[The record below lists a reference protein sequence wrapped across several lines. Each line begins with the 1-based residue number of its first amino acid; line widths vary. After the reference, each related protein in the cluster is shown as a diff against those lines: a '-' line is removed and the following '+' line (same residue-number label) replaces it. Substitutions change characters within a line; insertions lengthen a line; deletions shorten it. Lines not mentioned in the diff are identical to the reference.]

1 MALAALARDLSS
13 MHEPEFLLAALK
25 SMLKERRIGYAAI
38 AAELEVSL
46 LTVKR
51 TLNKTAVPLDRL
63 LEICRIAKIDF
74 AELVERAG
82 AARPTHTFFDA
93 KQDELFT
100 RCPPML
106 AYFTALQSGQSPADI
121 ARQFRLTS
129 ASTARYLRALA
140 RAGLV
145 KVNGS
150 GKSLEIELL
159 VEPPVGFSPGSKTLA
174 RLSAAFLTS
183 VVERVVAAT
192 DRHDGDFSLLKP
204 LRLTERQYRQMTG
217 ELYDVVNRYS
227 FLSEGAGLAADED
240 ERPEWQL
247 ALAASGADPANDPE
261 SVIRNLRSNEAT

>member
-1 MALAALARDLSS
+1 

-25 SMLKERRIGYAAI
+25 SMLKERRIGYAAL
-38 AAELEVSL
+38 AAELDVSL

-51 TLNKTAVPLDRL
+51 TLNKAAVPLDRL

-74 AELVERAG
+74 AELVERAV
-82 AARPTHTFFDA
+82 ATKPKHTFFDA

-106 AYFTALQSGQSPADI
+106 TYFAALQSGQSPTDI

-129 ASTARYLRALA
+129 VSTTRYLDSLA
-140 RAGLV
+140 GVGLV
-145 KVNGS
+145 NVTGS
-150 GKSLEIELL
+150 GTAIEVELL
-159 VEPPVGFSPGSKTLA
+159 VEPPVGFSPGSPTLA

-183 VVERVVAAT
+183 VVERVVASA

-204 LRLTERQYRQMTG
+204 FRLTERQYRQMTG

-227 FLSEGAGLAADED
+227 FLSEGAGIAADDD

-247 ALAASGADPANDPE
+247 AIAASWAEPANDPE
-261 SVIRNLRSNEAT
+261 SVIRNLKSNEAK